1 MFKLKF
7 FTTSEAAAIVKMID
21 RGDADEA
28 ARAAK
33 SLIAEEFGQPGAYVR
48 LDPSGSFSVGAGF
61 RVRTGRYSLE
71 RADAFDPQ
79 A

>member
-1 MFKLKF
+1 MFRLKF
-7 FTTSEAAAIVKMID
+7 SISSDAAPIVKMID
-21 RGDADEA
+21 RGEAGEA

-33 SLIAEEFGQPGAYVR
+33 GLIAEEFGQPGAFVL

-71 RADAFDPQ
+71 RADGFEPSA
-79 A
+79 